1 MGIIVIFVAV
11 FATAR
16 GDPDPTDASN
26 DRRGSF
32 QGGDMETMRLQS
44 IQQPKTV
51 DRLLES
57 FVTGTS
63 LVPLN
68 AHQLRAASAL
78 PHHALKSAAHQAQQ
92 RDRAWC
98 AWTDDKRTWLFTAEM
113 SLALSRERG
122 IPVLEIRAYS
132 EQGGLEA
139 TGFWAH
145 DRQGIWQ
152 RCADTSDTPGDSSMR
167 PKKLEPLPD

>member
-11 FATAR
+11 FPTAR

-26 DRRGSF
+26 GRWGSF
-32 QGGDMETMRLQS
+32 QGGDMETTRLRS
-44 IQQPKTV
+44 IQPPKTV

-57 FVTGTS
+57 FVIGTS
-63 LVPLN
+63 RVPPD
-68 AHQLRAASAL
+68 AYQLRTASAL
-78 PHHALKSAAHQAQQ
+78 PHHALNSAAHQAQQ
-92 RDRAWC
+92 KDRAWC

-113 SLALSRERG
+113 SLALSREHG

-145 DRQGIWQ
+145 DKQGIWQ
-152 RCADTSDTPGDSSMR
+152 SCAD
-167 PKKLEPLPD
+167 